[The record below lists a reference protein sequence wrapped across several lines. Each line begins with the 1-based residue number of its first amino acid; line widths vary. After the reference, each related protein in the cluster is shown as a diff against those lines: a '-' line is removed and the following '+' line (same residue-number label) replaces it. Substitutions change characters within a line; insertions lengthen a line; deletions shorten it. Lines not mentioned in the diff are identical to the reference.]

1 LKHFNI
7 LLLNAIFILLILEKR
22 YYNASS
28 IINRIDM
35 KRFAVAFTGPSG
47 SGKTTLI
54 EKVAKVLI
62 ETKEVAIIKNDPKD
76 KAIFDIE
83 GKDSYKFSKTGAEVV
98 VTSST
103 RTTYLSKRHKEID
116 EIIEMFQYFDILLVE
131 GLKTLP
137 LPRIAIFRNR
147 IDESYLDCSE
157 AIAIDSSINVEEYT
171 IPKNIDILNLNS
183 TSEIINWIEK
193 NAKEV

>member
-1 LKHFNI
+1 MN
-7 LLLNAIFILLILEKR
+7 
-22 YYNASS
+22 
-28 IINRIDM
+28 
-35 KRFAVAFTGPSG
+35 RFAVAFTGPSG
-47 SGKTTLI
+47 SGKTTLV

-76 KAIFDIE
+76 KATFDIE
-83 GKDSYKFSKTGAEVV
+83 GKDSYKFSQTGAEVV

-103 RTTYLSKRHKEID
+103 RTTYFSKRQKELE
-116 EIIEMFQYFDILLVE
+116 EIIEMFNHFDILLVE

-137 LPRIAIFRNR
+137 LPRIAIFRNK

-157 AIAIDSSINVEEYT
+157 AIAIDDTIDIDRYT

-183 TSEIINWIEK
+183 TSDIINWIEK